1 VTGHDQ
7 SLWQGLTVII
17 AARLEIDP
25 GDYSYS
31 LLLDMAEQPSG
42 GARAVS
48 IQFDGVTDLNLRGVG
63 GGLSQIMGLEV
74 ETIKER
80 QLERLNFRVTD
91 FEHGTI
97 AFLCRDYKVV
107 REYTT

>member
-1 VTGHDQ
+1 M
-7 SLWQGLTVII
+7 

-48 IQFDGVTDLNLRGVG
+48 IQFDGRGRSQPARVG

-91 FEHGTI
+91 LEHGAI
-97 AFLCRDYKVV
+97 EFLCRDYKVV